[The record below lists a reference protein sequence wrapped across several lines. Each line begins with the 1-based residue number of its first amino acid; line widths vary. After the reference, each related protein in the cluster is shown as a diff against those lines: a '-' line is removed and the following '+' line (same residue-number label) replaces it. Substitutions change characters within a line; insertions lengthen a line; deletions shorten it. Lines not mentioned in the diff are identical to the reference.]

1 MQFRLRFL
9 QAKLADQ
16 FLISF
21 NSSNIDYKPYGKAPS
36 SGARLAIHTIFE
48 LAGERMFVATRT
60 NVRNGAAR
68 GLSVFLVV
76 GLEKQALQRRIDA
89 GTFGPLLTSEDNTTE
104 VSFA

>member
-9 QAKLADQ
+9 QAKLAHQ

-48 LAGERMFVATRT
+48 LAGGADVCCDTHECPERGRKETVGFFGCR
-60 NVRNGAAR
+60 VR
-68 GLSVFLVV
+68 
-76 GLEKQALQRRIDA
+76 KA
-89 GTFGPLLTSEDNTTE
+89 GISTAN
-104 VSFA
+104 